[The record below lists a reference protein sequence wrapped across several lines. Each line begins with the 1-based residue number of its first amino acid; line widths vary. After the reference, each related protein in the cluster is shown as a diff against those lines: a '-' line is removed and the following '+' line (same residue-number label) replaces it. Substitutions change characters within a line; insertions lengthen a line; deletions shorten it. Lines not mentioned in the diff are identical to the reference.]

1 MKRTSISRWLILV
14 LGPLLTGLIAGE
26 ARAETSLLPGV
37 GEHDQ
42 RVVVES
48 RTWPWSAIGR
58 VNRRVGGFCT
68 GSVVGPRLVL
78 TAAHCL
84 WSKRTAA
91 WLPPR
96 SFHFVSGYDH
106 GKYLADADVASYL
119 VAPGYD

>member
-1 MKRTSISRWLILV
+1 MKRTSISWFILV
-14 LGPLLTGLIAGE
+14 LGPLLTRLIAS
-26 ARAETSLLPGV
+26 AATAETSLLPGI
-37 GEHDQ
+37 GEHDH

-48 RTWPWSAIGR
+48 RALPWSAIGR

-84 WSKRTAA
+84 WSKRTAG
-91 WLPPR
+91 WLPPQ

-119 VAPGYD
+119 